1 MRRLLD
7 LAREVAQ
14 IESRAAEGAR
24 HDHDVVFAALLRRLE
39 AHFGAELAKLRVLDF
54 GCGDHN
60 PFSLLLSAHVCEVV
74 GLDVVPP
81 QHEGWR
87 RRVAWEGGF
96 RSPRALVRG
105 SIEYLK
111 AVRGARHLSR
121 LAPYARGQL
130 TIIQYPGDRIPFSDG
145 HFDCVVS
152 NAVLQELPGPLEGY
166 AAEIARVL
174 RRGGFIDLEWHNFYS
189 LHGHYRGKSASKN
202 QPWLH
207 VRDPDFERRLNRL
220 KTEQAIAAFKA
231 WFDDIVVLSHDPA
244 YRIRG
249 VDPDFEPEGAEL
261 LTPELLAELSAYPR
275 ELLTTRGFIV
285 QGVRR

>member
-14 IESRAAEGAR
+14 IESKAAEGAR
-24 HDHDVVFAALLRRLE
+24 HDHDVVFAALRRRLE
-39 AHFGAELAKLRVLDF
+39 ARFGAKLADVRVLDF
-54 GCGDHN
+54 GCGDHH
-60 PFSLLLSAHVCEVV
+60 PFSFLLSAHVREVV

-87 RRVAWEGGF
+87 RRVVWEGGF

-105 SIEYLK
+105 SIAYLQ

-121 LAPYARGQL
+121 RAPSTGGKL
-130 TIIQYPGDRIPFSDG
+130 TIIQYPGDRIPFADG

-166 AAEIARVL
+166 ATEIARVL
-174 RRGGFIDLEWHNFYS
+174 RPGGFIDLEWHNFYS
-189 LHGHYRGKSASKN
+189 LHGHYRGKAAARN

-207 VRDPDFERRLNRL
+207 VRDPEFYFYHDRAT
-220 KTEQAIAAFKA
+220 TEQA
-231 WFDDIVVLSHDPA
+231 
-244 YRIRG
+244 
-249 VDPDFEPEGAEL
+249 
-261 LTPELLAELSAYPR
+261 
-275 ELLTTRGFIV
+275 
-285 QGVRR
+285 